1 MLSRLGRRFRRA
13 GLVPLAQAVEIAGDG
28 ALDATQDIARVIV
41 EELLAMC

>member
-13 GLVPLAQAVEIAGDG
+13 GLDPLAQAVGIAGDG
-28 ALDATQDIARVIV
+28 ALDAQDIARVIV